1 MSLVSGVRARPPG
14 GGVRGRADGVRG
26 RSAPCGGGVVLDRSG
41 PCVTAAGLQSSSRT
55 IPCNQ
60 ELISHNYT
68 QTPVGQKKM
77 SVSL

>member
-41 PCVTAAGLQSSSRT
+41 PCVTAAGL
-55 IPCNQ
+55 
-60 ELISHNYT
+60 
-68 QTPVGQKKM
+68 
-77 SVSL
+77 